1 MPFLSLISLILIS
14 GLPVY
19 ISKQEIFRELTH
31 ILTVATVP
39 TMRKADVIK
48 LIYQLQLKELC
59 GHRKNAVEIAA
70 CFKVIYPQIIN
81 QLPSKDIDLRD
92 AAIKFLQDR

>member
-1 MPFLSLISLILIS
+1 MTLSTLITFILFS

-39 TMRKADVIK
+39 TRKKADVVQ
-48 LIYQLQLKELC
+48 LIYQLQVKELC
-59 GHRKNAVEIAA
+59 GYRKNRAEISA
-70 CFKVIYPQIIN
+70 CFEVIYPQIIK
-81 QLPSKDIDLRD
+81 QLPSKEIDLRN
-92 AAIKFLQDR
+92 AAIQFLQNR

>member
-1 MPFLSLISLILIS
+1 MVS

-39 TMRKADVIK
+39 ANKKADVIE
-48 LIYQLQLKELC
+48 LIYQLQIKELC
-59 GHRKNAVEIAA
+59 GHRKNPSEVSS
-70 CFKVIYPQIIN
+70 CFMVIYPQIIS
-81 QLPSKDIDLRD
+81 QLPSKEVDLRD
-92 AAIKFLQDR
+92 AAIQFLQNR

>member
-1 MPFLSLISLILIS
+1 LFS

-39 TMRKADVIK
+39 TSKKAEVIQ
-48 LIYQLQLKELC
+48 LMYQLQVKELC
-59 GHRKNAVEIAA
+59 GHRKSAAEISA

-81 QLPSKDIDLRD
+81 QLPSKEIDLRD
-92 AAIKFLQDR
+92 AAIQFLQKR